1 MADYFTYFSVV
12 VPLRDAA
19 QQQYAVDL
27 AAKAAGCC
35 FRDEEAS
42 IPDDIPP
49 ELAHVLHEWHFE
61 TEEQDKTGI
70 WLHSQE
76 GGVDAA
82 CSFIQ
87 HLLKKFEPE
96 GRVEFEWSHDCSKP
110 RVEAYGGGAAVVTA
124 DKILTMSTSEWLRQQ
139 TDSLPEPKRGSH
151 INKNTRQI

>member
-19 QQQYAVDL
+19 QQEYAVEL

-35 FRDEEAS
+35 LRDEDAP
-42 IPDDIPP
+42 IPDGIPP
-49 ELAHVLHEWHFE
+49 DLADVLHEWRFE
-61 TEEQDKTGI
+61 TEAQDDTGI

-82 CSFIQ
+82 CGFIQ
-87 HLLKKFEPE
+87 HLLKRFDPE

-110 RVEAYGGGAAVVTA
+110 RVGAYGGGAAVVTA

-139 TDSLPEPKRGSH
+139 TDSLPEPKR
-151 INKNTRQI
+151 